1 MRYYCDIC
9 LREIKNKSKYSHLK
23 SKSHKEFEKYEHIIL
38 SLKNIDIKDVDEILF
53 LYMIDH
59 NKKFT
64 QYLLKGQFKLVFNNQ
79 DCKYLMTD
87 MINNTTNVSWSN
99 YIRDAIDKLKEEG
112 YDFNYIAEMDI
123 ITLAHKRDMT
133 YDFYLKL
140 NMSAFEWKLNSM
152 INKDKNLIN
161 KFPQNW
167 RHPINTNLT
176 VIVFDFNNFFYI
188 NDGYIYH

>member
-9 LREIKNKSKYSHLK
+9 PREIKKKSKYSHLK
-23 SKSHKEFEKYEHIIL
+23 SKSHKEFEKYKHIIL
-38 SLKNIDIKDVDEILF
+38 PLKNVDIKDVDEILY

-59 NKKFT
+59 NKKST

-112 YDFNYIAEMDI
+112 YDINYKAEMDI
-123 ITLAHKRDMT
+123 IMLAHKRDMT
-133 YDFYLKL
+133 YDFYLKH
-140 NMSAFEWKLNSM
+140 NMTASEWKLNSM

-167 RHPINTNLT
+167 RHPINTKFGCYRNK
-176 VIVFDFNNFFYI
+176 F
-188 NDGYIYH
+188 